1 MLSPHPNGWM
11 SSWCVGWYNARCQTV
26 SFTNERVT
34 EVTNK
39 VIGRRLASGAGVL
52 MSVASFSFAGVA
64 VDTEVGI
71 CDTRFINRLPDEALI
86 TDTRRPVCQD
96 TDEGSCETG
105 PLGLMIIVR

>member
-11 SSWCVGWYNARCQTV
+11 SGWCVGWYNARCKTV
-26 SFTNERVT
+26 SFTNERIT

-39 VIGRRLASGAGVL
+39 VLGRRLASGAGVL

-86 TDTRRPVCQD
+86 TDTRRPICQD
-96 TDEGSCETG
+96 SDEGSCETS
-105 PLGLMIIVR
+105 PLGSMIIIR